1 MQLDQL
7 TSEVIKFRKD
17 LHRIP
22 EAGFEEF
29 KTTQYLQTVLKS
41 LNIDFEI
48 VFGTGILAYIRG
60 RDPKR
65 TIAFRTDIDG
75 LSVTEESTCDVKSE
89 HKGYMHACGHDGHM
103 AMMLGF
109 AKWISENPNEI
120 LDNILLIFQPAEEG
134 PGGAEPIVKGGYLEK
149 YQVDEIYGI
158 HLYPAVPEGKFG
170 LKSGAM
176 MAMTGELD
184 IDIITQSAHGAQPHQ
199 GIDAVVIAAQ
209 LISALQSI
217 VSRNISPIKSSVLTI
232 GRLESGERRNVIA
245 GSARLEGTLRA
256 FDKSIYETLKKRIVE
271 ILEGYKIAY
280 NIDYKI
286 EIRDLYPPVI
296 NNNRLFE
303 QFVKINGEDQCV
315 ILEEQMI
322 SEDFAFYQEAVPGLF
337 YFVGTYND
345 DSGYIYPLHNSK
357 FNFNETVLMNGVKSY
372 VNVLMDYNKSRK

>member
-7 TSEVIKFRKD
+7 ASDVIEFRRE
-17 LHRIP
+17 LHKIP
-22 EAGFEEF
+22 ENGFEEH
-29 KTTQYLQTVLKS
+29 KTSQYLQTVLKS

-48 VFGTGILAYIRG
+48 VFGTGILAYIKG

-65 TIAFRTDIDG
+65 TLAFRTDMDG
-75 LSVTEESTCDVKSE
+75 LPVTEESSCSVHSE

-109 AKWISENPNEI
+109 AKWLSENSNDV

-134 PGGAEPIVKGGYLEK
+134 PGGASPIVKGGYLKK
-149 YQVDEIYGI
+149 YHVDEIYGI
-158 HLYPAVPEGKFG
+158 HLYPVVPEGKFG

-184 IDIITQSAHGAQPHQ
+184 IDIITKSAHGAQPHQ
-199 GIDAVVIAAQ
+199 GIDAIVIAAQ

-217 VSRNISPIKSSVLTI
+217 VSRNVSPIKSSVLTI
-232 GRLESGERRNVIA
+232 GRLESGERRNIIS

-256 FDKSIYETLKKRIVE
+256 FDKAVYELLKKRIVE

-280 NIDYKI
+280 DLDYKI

-296 NNNRLFE
+296 NDNRLFE
-303 QFVKINGEDQCV
+303 QFVRIQGADQCV
-315 ILEEQMI
+315 VLEEQMI

-337 YFVGTYND
+337 YFVGTYNAEK
-345 DSGYIYPLHNSK
+345 GYTFPLHNSK
-357 FNFNETVLMNGVKSY
+357 FNFDETVLLNGIKSY
-372 VNVLMDYNKSRK
+372 VNVLLDYNKSRK